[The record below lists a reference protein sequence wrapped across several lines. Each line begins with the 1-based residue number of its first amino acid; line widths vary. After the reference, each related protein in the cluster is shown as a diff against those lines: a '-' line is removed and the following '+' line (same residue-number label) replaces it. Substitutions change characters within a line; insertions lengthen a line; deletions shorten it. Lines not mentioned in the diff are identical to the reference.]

1 MVQLKILSGA
11 NAGTEH
17 VARRFPCVIGRAS
30 SADCRVSDAG
40 VWDQH
45 LELDLKIPTGFVLRL
60 QPNALARVNG
70 QPFEEILLRNG
81 DLVEIG
87 AVKIQFWLGELR
99 QTSLAWRELATWLAL
114 AALCAVQLGLIYWL
128 IR

>member
-1 MVQLKILSGA
+1 MVQLKILSGT
-11 NAGTEH
+11 NAGTEQ
-17 VARRFPCVIGRAS
+17 VVRRFPCAIGRAS
-30 SADCRVSDAG
+30 SADCRVPDAG

-45 LELDLKIPTGFVLRL
+45 LELDLKIPAGFVLRL
-60 QPNALARVNG
+60 QPNALATVNG
-70 QPFEEILLRNG
+70 QSFEEILLRNG
-81 DLVEIG
+81 DIIEIG
-87 AVKIQFWLGELR
+87 AVKIQFWLGEVR